1 MPREQIP
8 FGPESPENY
17 SEETEKLI
25 ARLMGQK
32 GYSRADAVRVVQ
44 ASQNI
49 NKIKEKKLNGADRAQ
64 ALEDGDDRLR

>member
-1 MPREQIP
+1 
-8 FGPESPENY
+8 
-17 SEETEKLI
+17 
-25 ARLMGQK
+25 MGQK